1 MWLRYRGKGTKWFK
15 GRITRDNYDGTF
27 DIDYDD
33 GDRDAGALATN
44 IRLQDG
50 GDALRSPTRGG
61 GGSGGCGSGGGG
73 IREGSKVEARYRGKS
88 RYYPGVVRRE
98 NRDGT
103 FDIDYDDGEKEMFVA
118 EELIRLLD
126 APSNVAT
133 KLCVGD
139 KIEAL

>member
-61 GGSGGCGSGGGG
+61 GGSGGGGGGG

-118 EELIRLLD
+118 VELIRLLD